1 MSDPVTHES
10 LEVLKEKDSGSL
22 GLEGSGDIEEK
33 GASSILETSALTSQ
47 CEGLAGEP
55 GTKNVV
61 FGYFVGSD
69 LGDVSGGDLSEV
81 GLIGLL

>member
-1 MSDPVTHES
+1 VIHES

-47 CEGLAGEP
+47 C
-55 GTKNVV
+55 
-61 FGYFVGSD
+61 
-69 LGDVSGGDLSEV
+69 
-81 GLIGLL
+81 